1 MKIAGYQPSVNLNV
15 GSTPTV
21 KVSGDLNAYG
31 TGGQGLAA
39 LGKAAG
45 QVAVMI
51 EQKQED
57 EDKQSILNAMDL
69 FNKGRYNI
77 MYNDENGLMNT
88 KLEGTAGA
96 GENYTQQISKLRQ
109 DVTSNTKLHSRKNQ
123 QALDHLMFQSAQQ
136 GYQTVDQYEQKQKEA
151 VTDLRYDNNIENQC
165 EFVVKNYNNPQALED
180 AINLTALTTS
190 MVYGNRGM
198 EFVESKNRAKIGKVV
213 ASAIDAQITNEDYAG
228 MRKTLDKYGGYLS
241 ANQRASF
248 EKVAY
253 QKESNSYDR
262 KMAKDLVAKYGGDEQ
277 AAKAALANAEGFRA
291 DSGGTND
298 VVGKVR
304 SLEGKIAYVAEDGTN
319 CMRTLGMALDGTPYA
334 GQINVD
340 QAIATAKANGQLMLP
355 DSYTP
360 KAGDIAVV
368 EDGNHAVM
376 VTENGGTI
384 QNGKSHNGVYESR
397 QSPKEMFGKVD
408 YYIRTSDYAKTSD
421 GGGVQHKAMSED
433 EQDRVMNLYR
443 QEIAANKRIKQY
455 NDKKIFD
462 GVKQSLF
469 SMLQNGTSYADALAW
484 ATNQAGG
491 DVDKYVSYRNA
502 VTAIFGGKSGS
513 GKNGSS
519 SDKLGDS
526 GKQILIDMLKS
537 GKIKNYSEFM
547 AMARMN
553 HANQKEMD
561 DMDKIYNN
569 WLNGTG
575 EFAFKIQDMVKE
587 TLGKN
592 PTKAQLDGLTKYGQQ
607 WIRMYQQSHSGSTP
621 DELELRE
628 ALAKAVT
635 TKVFGTYVTKPG
647 WIWDDTKQISASDA
661 DLARVGIANV
671 EKLGDDWYNITWIDG
686 TNVKGHGVYVDQLL
700 QGKGASIK

>member
-1 MKIAGYQPSVNLNV
+1 MKIAGYQPSVSLNV

-21 KVSGDLNAYG
+21 KVPGDVNAYG
-31 TGGQGLAA
+31 SGGQGLAA
-39 LGKAAG
+39 IGKAVGVWQA
-45 QVAVMI
+45 AI

-109 DVTSNTKLHSRKNQ
+109 DVVGNTKLHSRKNQ

-241 ANQRASF
+241 ASQRASF

-277 AAKAALANAEGFRA
+277 AARAALANAEGFRENN
-291 DSGGTND
+291 SGTND

-355 DSYTP
+355 DNYTP

-368 EDGNHAVM
+368 ENGNHAVM
-376 VTENGGTI
+376 VTEKGGTI
-384 QNGKSHNGVYESR
+384 QNGKSHNGVYESDL
-397 QSPKEMFGKVD
+397 SPKEMFGKVD
-408 YYIRTSDYAKTSD
+408 YYIRTSDYTKTSAD
-421 GGGVQHKAMSED
+421 GNTQHKPMSED
-433 EQDRVMNLYR
+433 EQDRIMNLYR
-443 QEIAANKRIKQY
+443 QEVAADKRIKQY

-491 DVDKYVSYRNA
+491 DADKYVSYRNA
-502 VTAIFGGKSGS
+502 VTAIYGS
-513 GKNGSS
+513 KNAGSKNSTNGSS
-519 SDKLGDS
+519 TGKLGDN
-526 GKQILIDMLKS
+526 GKQILIDMLTS
-537 GKIKNYSEFM
+537 GKIKTYSEFM
-547 AMARMN
+547 AMAKMN
-553 HANQKEMD
+553 NASQKEMD
-561 DMDKIYNN
+561 DMDKVWNN
-569 WLNGTG
+569 WLHGTG
-575 EFAFKIQDMVKE
+575 EFAFDIKNIVKE

-592 PTKAQLDGLTKYGQQ
+592 PTPEQIDGLTKYGQQ
-607 WIRMYQQSHSGSTP
+607 WVRIYQQQHNGNTP

-628 ALAKAVT
+628 ALSKAT
-635 TKVFGTYVTKPG
+635 ATKVFGKYVTKPG
-647 WIWDDTKQISASDA
+647 WIWDDEKQISASDA
-661 DLARVGIANV
+661 DLARVGIASI
-671 EKLGDDWYNITWIDG
+671 EKLGDDWYNVTWIDG
-686 TNVKGHGVYVDQLL
+686 NSGRVQGSYVDKLL
-700 QGKGASIK
+700 QGGY

>member
-1 MKIAGYQPSVNLNV
+1 MKITGYQPSVSLNV

-21 KVSGDLNAYG
+21 KVSGDVNAYG
-31 TGGQGLAA
+31 SSGQGLAA
-39 LGKAAG
+39 IGKAVGVWQA
-45 QVAVMI
+45 AI

-57 EDKQSILNAMDL
+57 EDKQSILNAMDV

-109 DVTSNTKLHSRKNQ
+109 DVVGNTKLHSRKNQ
-123 QALDHLMFQSAQQ
+123 QALDRLMFQSAQQ
-136 GYQTVDQYEQKQKEA
+136 GYQTVDQYEQKQREA

-190 MVYGNRGM
+190 MVYGNRGA
-198 EFVESKNRAKIGKVV
+198 EFVESKNRDKVGKVV

-228 MRKTLDKYGGYLS
+228 MRKTLDRYGGYLS

-262 KMAKDLVAKYGGDEQ
+262 KMAKALVARYGEDEQ
-277 AAKAALANAEGFRA
+277 AARAALTDAEGFEA
-291 DSGGTND
+291 DSGGAND

-319 CMRTLGMALDGTPYA
+319 CMRTLGIALDGTPYA

-340 QAIATAKANGQLMLP
+340 QAVATAKANGQLMLP

-368 EDGNHAVM
+368 ENGNHAVM

-384 QNGKSHNGVYESR
+384 QNGKSHNGVYESKL
-397 QSPKEMFGKVD
+397 SPKEMFGKVD

-421 GGGVQHKAMSED
+421 GGSAQHKAMGED

-502 VTAIFGGKSGS
+502 VTAIFGSRSKRGTG
-513 GKNGSS
+513 GGS

-526 GKQILIDMLKS
+526 GKQILVDMLKS

-553 HANQKEMD
+553 HATQKEMD
-561 DMDKIYNN
+561 DMDKVYNN

-575 EFAFKIQDMVKE
+575 EFAFKIKDLVKE

-592 PTKAQLDGLTKYGQQ
+592 PPKAQLDGLTKYGQQ
-607 WIRMYQQSHSGSTP
+607 WIRIYQQNHNGNTP

-628 ALAKAVT
+628 ALAKATT
-635 TKVFGTYVTKPG
+635 TKVFGKYVTKPG
-647 WIWDDTKQISASDA
+647 WIWDDEKQISASDA
-661 DLARVGIANV
+661 DLARVGIASI
-671 EKLGDDWYNITWIDG
+671 EKVGDDWYNVTWIDG
-686 TNVKGHGVYVDQLL
+686 SSGRVQGNYVDKLL
-700 QGKGASIK
+700 QGGY